1 MEVIKIIC
9 GYWRRWIG
17 MFAIAISSIYIRGY
31 YLQYTNFLSLG
42 NRELVVV
49 NPVITVHTL
58 RKKGEIK
65 TVSFLTR
72 LPHSLVLSHSLN
84 WLND

>member
-1 MEVIKIIC
+1 MYVNAKLKIKFNNFLRWYQQGMEVIKIVR

-17 MFAIAISSIYIRGY
+17 MFAIAISNIYIRGY
-31 YLQYTNFLSLG
+31 YLQYTNFLSLN

-58 RKKGEIK
+58 RKK
-65 TVSFLTR
+65 
-72 LPHSLVLSHSLN
+72 
-84 WLND
+84 